1 MHCVELTKRVRAH
14 DSASK
19 VTANAAHPGAV
30 NSEFIRFPWFTKF
43 VKPVVSPLLWYFLV
57 SFFKG
62 GWEGCNKLNK
72 YFLVQKTPQD
82 GAQCPLYLALSK
94 KVHGVSGRYFR

>member
-1 MHCVELTKRVRAH
+1 MPARNWQMFVYLINMQITHVIIIIMVTVFFKVMHCVELTKRVRAH

-30 NSEFIRFPWFTKF
+30 NSEFIRYPWFTKF

-62 GWEGCNKLNK
+62 GL
-72 YFLVQKTPQD
+72 
-82 GAQCPLYLALSK
+82 
-94 KVHGVSGRYFR
+94 GRMQ